1 MSDAPTV
8 FISAG
13 EPSGDAHAAAFA
25 SALRQAVPGVRLEGF
40 GGTRLAEAGVALM
53 ARMEDLT
60 VMGFVEVLRK
70 VPAHLRL
77 LRRMRERFARGD
89 VSLVVL
95 VDYPG
100 FHLRVAEAAHRAGVP
115 VLYYVAPGVWAWGE
129 GRLER
134 MRRTITRLAV
144 ILPFEEA
151 YFTSHGLTAT
161 FVGNPLRDRAPVP
174 GDRAARKH
182 ALGLDPGRPLLAV
195 FPGSRRQEIHR
206 LWPTFR
212 DTARLVR
219 RERPEVQVVV
229 AATPEGEYPEPG
241 DLRLVF
247 ARPELCLGA
256 ADAGLLKSGTTT
268 LEGALAD
275 TPMVIAYQVQYLSY
289 LLARTLAKVKW
300 VGLVNLIA
308 GREVAPEFLQQRAR
322 PDLLAAALLPLL
334 REGSPER
341 TGQLQGLRE
350 VRERIGG
357 PGAAER
363 TAHIAAE
370 LLRA

>member
-1 MSDAPTV
+1 MSESPTV
-8 FISAG
+8 FVSAG

-25 SALRQAVPGVRLEGF
+25 SALRHVVPDVRLEGF
-40 GGTRLAEAGVALM
+40 GGTRMAEAGVALM

-77 LRRMRERFARGD
+77 LRRIRNRLARGD
-89 VSLVVL
+89 VDLVVL

-100 FHLRVAEAAHRAGVP
+100 FHLRLAEAAHRAGVP

-129 GRLER
+129 GRLGR

-144 ILPFEEA
+144 ILPFEEE
-151 YFTSHGLTAT
+151 FFRSRGVPAT
-161 FVGNPLRDRAPVP
+161 FVGNPLRDRRAVP
-174 GDRAARKH
+174 GDRAARKR
-182 ALGLDPGRPLLAV
+182 ALGVDPERPLLAV
-195 FPGSRRQEIHR
+195 FPGSRRQEVRR
-206 LWPTFR
+206 LWPSFR
-212 DTARLVR
+212 DAAHLVR

-247 ARPELCLGA
+247 SRPELCLGA

-275 TPMVIAYQVQYLSY
+275 TPMVIAYRVQYLSY
-289 LLARTLAKVKW
+289 LLARALAKVQW
-300 VGLVNLIA
+300 VGLVNLVA
-308 GREVAPEFLQQRAR
+308 GREIAPEFLQQRAR

-334 REGSPER
+334 RDGSPER
-341 TGQLQGLRE
+341 ARQLQGLRE
-350 VRERIGG
+350 VRERVGG

-363 TAHIAAE
+363 TAKIAVD
-370 LLRA
+370 LLRT